1 MYAIMGNPLTSTP
14 IAPVYMPMLQLIH
27 LANVRGL
34 RMPLS
39 MTSQRCKNI
48 QNQKLYI
55 YITQVYQASSAPR
68 GSPGLPP
75 ISNTGCPGGNLHPG
89 APPSL
94 QKLNTYLR
102 QAYRVV
108 HVVVDNH
115 SWVCF
120 VYCVCNIISGVDKTH
135 STTRGA
141 HHVQKLFTWVAP

>member
-55 YITQVYQASSAPR
+55 YHTSVQYCIN
-68 GSPGLPP
+68 
-75 ISNTGCPGGNLHPG
+75 ISYLHIQHIV
-89 APPSL
+89 L
-94 QKLNTYLR
+94 MY
-102 QAYRVV
+102 
-108 HVVVDNH
+108 
-115 SWVCF
+115 
-120 VYCVCNIISGVDKTH
+120 NIIFLV
-135 STTRGA
+135 
-141 HHVQKLFTWVAP
+141 FTIIFAAIHQGNE

>member
-14 IAPVYMPMLQLIH
+14 ITPVYMPMLQLIH

-68 GSPGLPP
+68 GSPTLPP
-75 ISNTGCPGGNLHPG
+75 ISKYRL
-89 APPSL
+89 PPPAEAEHI
-94 QKLNTYLR
+94 R
-102 QAYRVV
+102 QAYSMPQ
-108 HVVVDNH
+108 NE
-115 SWVCF
+115 
-120 VYCVCNIISGVDKTH
+120 ISLSRYGN
-135 STTRGA
+135 
-141 HHVQKLFTWVAP
+141 